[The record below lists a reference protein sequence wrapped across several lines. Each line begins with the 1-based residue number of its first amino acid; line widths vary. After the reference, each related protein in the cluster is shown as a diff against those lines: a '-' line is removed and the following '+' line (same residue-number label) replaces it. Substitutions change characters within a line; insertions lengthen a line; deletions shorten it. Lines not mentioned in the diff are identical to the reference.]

1 MATRK
6 DANRAAWDAAQ
17 KSTTES
23 TLGLLLDTRQVV
35 TNGVNVKSYIPK
47 RGDAVVADADNNVR
61 FIARDSYKA
70 LPAGWKKI
78 GAVAAVYGRK
88 VLVTGEAKAKKWSDV
103 YQYIVTGWKADGAN
117 HVCAV
122 TLHNTPDG
130 EFTYNLASTL
140 TAEQQVIEFA
150 NQLNAWLLEH
160 ELANYHYS
168 AYVDEGNVILQLD
181 NYTEYQN
188 TTTIAG
194 LTLTPNVGTEL
205 PETTSIYW
213 DETRQTYWAQ
223 LNKHRFYTYYSTR
236 GRVPTD
242 KVTLGAA
249 PKDPVNY
256 ESFAGN
262 EFCVELRAAYCADP
276 SSPTDD
282 DYKAYLAA
290 EFPVLVPDMRGV
302 LGPAFRDG
310 KANTYKL
317 AGKTYLAPD
326 GVRQIKYLAADY
338 CANYGFE
345 GVKGFEQGDWYL
357 PTMLELFDIIGPVT
371 YPVPISDASKADE
384 LNRMLKAMG
393 LPQIGNGSYVWTSCR
408 CNTDGAWFFYGG
420 NGLAGNGYFYY
431 GYLAVPVA
439 LYEIPEG
446 NE

>member
-6 DANRAAWDAAQ
+6 DANRAAWDAAA

-23 TLGLLLDTRQVV
+23 TLGLLIDTRQTV
-35 TNGVNVKSYIPK
+35 TNGVNVKSTVPK
-47 RGDAVVADADNNVR
+47 RGDAVLADADNNVI
-61 FIARDSYKA
+61 FVARDSYKA
-70 LPAGWKKI
+70 LPEGWRKI

-88 VLVTGEAKAKKWSDV
+88 VLIAGSATAKKWSDV
-103 YQYIVTGWKADGAN
+103 YQYIVTGWKADGAD

-122 TLHNTPDG
+122 TLHATPDG
-130 EFTYNLASTL
+130 DFTYNLASTL
-140 TAEQQVIEFA
+140 TPEQQVTEFA
-150 NQLNAWLLEH
+150 NQLNTWLLAH
-160 ELANYHYS
+160 ELASYHYS
-168 AYVDEGNVILQLD
+168 AYEEDGNVILQLD

-188 TTTIAG
+188 TTSIAG
-194 LTLTPNVGTEL
+194 LTLTPNVGKEI
-205 PETTSIYW
+205 PETSSIYW
-213 DETRQTYWAQ
+213 DEKRSTYWAQ

-236 GRVPTD
+236 GRVPTE

-256 ESFAGN
+256 ESFAGS
-262 EFCVELRAAYCADP
+262 EFCAELRAAYCADP
-276 SSPTDD
+276 SVPTDD

-317 AGKTYLAPD
+317 AGKTYLAQD
-326 GVRQIKYLAADY
+326 GTRQIKYLAADY

-345 GVKGFEQGDWYL
+345 GVKGFEAGDWYL

-408 CNTDGAWFFYGG
+408 FDANGAWVCYGG
-420 NGLAGNGYFYY
+420 YGCAVYGSFSGGN
-431 GYLAVPVA
+431 LAVPVA